1 MPGVPTIPV
10 RLARDLAVNRER
22 GFTLIELMITVTIVA
37 ILASIVYPSYRAYI
51 VRTNRSAAQQLM
63 QTIANREAQF
73 LMDARQYTATIG
85 AGGLNL
91 AGADGWTCAAT
102 CSNGRYTISVAVDN
116 AAAPPNFTVTGAPG
130 TYQEADGTLV
140 VTSDG
145 TKQRLVGGV
154 DKGW

>member
-1 MPGVPTIPV
+1 MRDICMVPPCKE
-10 RLARDLAVNRER
+10 LAVNREH
-22 GFTLIELMITVTIVA
+22 GFTLIELMITVAIVA
-37 ILASIVYPSYRAYI
+37 ILASIVYPSYTAHI
-51 VRTNRSAAQQLM
+51 VRTNRSTAQQLM

-73 LMDARQYTATIG
+73 LMDARQYTATLG

-91 AGADGWTCAAT
+91 ADGDGWTCAAT

-116 AAAPPNFTVTGAPG
+116 AAAPPNFTVTAAPG